1 MKAMVESVRR
11 SAETSNWC
19 AALALALML
28 MLPDVCSNIEGTP
41 GGVGARYTR
50 WCDRWISPIYSDQHD
65 IIIPGGEFYVLRCAY
80 LHEGSEDVSNQQKKD
95 VIERYRFLAPQ
106 KGLTVH
112 PRQIG
117 GTRIF
122 QLPIQQFCEI
132 FCIAA
137 ESWSATFFATRL
149 DIADSDDRILKFYD
163 PAVDGIRLT

>member
-11 SAETSNWC
+11 SAETSNWY
-19 AALALALML
+19 AALAVSL
-28 MLPDVCSNIEGTP
+28 MLPDVCSNVEGAI
-41 GGVGARYTR
+41 GGVGARYKS
-50 WCDRWISPIYSDQHD
+50 WCDRWVSPIYLDQHD

-80 LHEGSEDVSNQQKKD
+80 LHEGSEDVSTQQKSD
-95 VIERYRFLAPQ
+95 IIERYRFLGPQ

-132 FCIAA
+132 FCSAA
-137 ESWSATFFATRL
+137 ESWSAAF
-149 DIADSDDRILKFYD
+149 LKARPDVTNTDGALLQFYD